1 MATTSFTIEK
11 WGGNGKFGGAAFCAM
26 TDGMVVAR
34 IARVSA
40 INDHRRAFKFSL
52 TFWFFCGKTK
62 EHEKKSFPIR
72 SFSLMRKN
80 QRIKKIR
87 NCLHTSFRTLVGF
100 SGLRSF
106 PALQELGFSS
116 F

>member
-1 MATTSFTIEK
+1 VAS
-11 WGGNGKFGGAAFCAM
+11 CAM
-26 TDGMVVAR
+26 TGVMVVAW
-34 IARVSA
+34 IARAGA

-52 TFWFFCGKTK
+52 TFWFFCVKTK
-62 EHEKKSFPIR
+62 EHEKKLFLIR

-87 NCLHTSFRTLVGF
+87 NCLHTGMRTLVGF

-106 PALQELGFSS
+106 PASQELGFGNAEN
-116 F
+116 